1 MKIAINDNNEIISFA
16 TVGEIDN
23 GIEVEDTIIPEGFRE
38 DFRPKKFLYVNEEIT
53 INPNYVA
60 PENEELPTAPS
71 MQDEVDSLRAQ
82 VEQLTA
88 MLEQLM
94 NKQE

>member
-23 GIEVEDTIIPEGFRE
+23 GIEVEDTIIPEGFKKE
-38 DFRPKKFLYVNEEIT
+38 FLPSKFLYVNDEVI
-53 INPNYVA
+53 INSDYVA
-60 PENEELPTAPS
+60 PEDEEQPTAPS

-94 NKQE
+94 NK